1 MLSRGR
7 AGKGQNGD
15 TADADGGTHTMMNVD
30 VEGMWK
36 VHLDVGWHYAI
47 DAKAMTGKDMVKGK
61 GEEKEE
67 RGDKSGRGKES
78 ENENGGGRG
87 GRG

>member
-1 MLSRGR
+1 
-7 AGKGQNGD
+7 
-15 TADADGGTHTMMNVD
+15 MMDVD

-36 VHLDVGWHYAI
+36 VHLDVGWFYAI